1 MGDMGFFSD
10 LVGGI
15 KKAIRGG
22 KPKADIEEVRSS
34 GGLGPTNPTDAFDP
48 LRPAE
53 SSSGSPEVLHGDP
66 SVASGDPE
74 EGGEIFDPL
83 GPTSEDPPSASSPI

>member
-1 MGDMGFFSD
+1 MGFFSD

-15 KKAIRGG
+15 KKAFGG
-22 KPKADIEEVRSS
+22 KPKADIEDVRSS
-34 GGLGPTNPTDAFDP
+34 GGLGPSLPTDSFDP

-53 SSSGSPEVLHGDP
+53 EPIGGSELLHGDP

-74 EGGEIFDPL
+74 EGGEVFDPL
-83 GPTSEDPPSASSPI
+83 GPTSKDSPSASSPL